1 MIELFIENTKIDL
14 KDDIDISFT
23 YESIDPDKL
32 SSIKNTFSK
41 TVSVPGTPSN
51 NIAFG
56 HIFRLDRIINENI
69 ATPIGSG
76 YDPHKRVNWIIN
88 KNGFVISQGYCTLDN
103 IKVKDYTE
111 ITYELTLYGGIG
123 NLFFELTYDSNAD
136 NLNLLNLA
144 DLYYNWRPKTALSG
158 YGTAMTELEEAN
170 DTLMLCSPS
179 IIAHAW
185 HSLVPVNASG
195 TTDIDKD
202 IVFVPCYSGL
212 NEEFDSKH
220 MLVNI
225 NNQIWGGAPIPASTK
240 SKLNNSFPR
249 TLNAIEDNAGS
260 AASET
265 YYALDSALG
274 ATGTS
279 RYGLVTFSRDLD
291 PWEAGDL
298 RVTDM
303 PVAIRFSK
311 LMYAIKEYASRKGYE
326 INFDNDILESFHYK
340 YSWLLLGKV
349 LKSLDKIVTVTLDAS
364 SWDTFEAHY
373 LWKQEDHSCSTVDDL
388 PYQPINMP
396 ISPTEPGYYSAKID
410 SGRYTFLANYTAKW
424 HMKGH
429 MWSSA
434 SMIDDIL
441 PNNGDGNFSF
451 SYFKAPLNSSA
462 TKGWQIWY
470 AYAVVNVIQIGA
482 DRLKAIADVIYPR
495 GYNAKGF
502 GKLYKNYFGRNSYAT
517 DRVASLLAT
526 KYGVATSDV
535 VFHDCDLSIDN
546 ISQNSS
552 TYITEFD
559 VVCSSAKCST
569 IVEVTEES
577 EMISVDQYRVPVW
590 ALCEWSAGSPSVY
603 TTAGIL
609 GETTPTPTAPWG
621 WTNMNDAITSL
632 INYNNEVMTESW
644 DVFESANDED
654 DPVAWNTGVS
664 LSLDSSSFN
673 GFLTQVS
680 SGYSNIQ
687 LKKRELFANTS
698 TPMKYLVDFCKLMNY
713 KLVYDDTNKRL
724 DIMPLK
730 KYYNGGTYNIDSL
743 VDYAR
748 EMSMKVVPN
757 CKTIEIG
764 LETLETYPVSL
775 FNKISKRKFDT
786 ETYNTKIE
794 FIGEDKKLLDNLV
807 YKNTSEWQQS
817 SVFYNI
823 TPQFPRAY
831 NTPTISWTLFK
842 QGTTLD
848 NIQKNEFFTE
858 AVNVLSSFQLLD
870 KTDYMPKQAL
880 FDKDNKMVSDIANSL
895 VFLNGFVRNYDYTP
909 VSDAGQEE
917 IVDRAIWPRVVL
929 TSDTPLQIYLNGQR
943 CYMADFKYYNNQFT
957 SWGAYSLDSDTSTSW
972 VLPFFSKDLYNM
984 YNPSVDI
991 WTKSTDKIASWN
1003 LADLKDAT
1011 SSSSLID
1018 NFVSLVDVG
1027 FITDPKYN
1035 YTETVTS
1042 TTIWDDPVTG
1052 PNVYTFNEV
1061 PADDEGF
1068 TERPYDM
1075 CWKDY
1080 LDDLYDT
1087 DTRDVTLWVDLSK
1100 FGDGNSI
1107 MRKIYSWKSHLWVIT
1122 KISNFRVSDIIHD
1135 KFTKVTMHKIKD
1147 ISTWTI

>member
-56 HIFRLDRIINENI
+56 HIFRLDRTTNDYIMS
-69 ATPIGSG
+69 PIGSG
-76 YDPHKRVNWIIN
+76 YDPYKRVNWIIN

-103 IKVKDYTE
+103 IKIKDRTE
-111 ITYELTLYGGIG
+111 VTYELTLYGGIG
-123 NLFFELTYDSNAD
+123 NLFYELTYDN
-136 NLNLLNLA
+136 NGTELNLA
-144 DLYYNWRPKTALSG
+144 DLFYNWRPKTALSG
-158 YGTAMTELEEAN
+158 YGAAMSEVEEAN
-170 DTLMLCSPS
+170 DALMICSPS
-179 IIAHAW
+179 IIAQAW
-185 HSLVPVNASG
+185 HNLAPVSASG

-225 NNQIWGGAPIPASTK
+225 NNQIWSGAPIPVSTK

-249 TLNAIEDNAGS
+249 SLNAIEDNAGS
-260 AASET
+260 ATPET
-265 YYALDSALG
+265 YYAIDSNLSTSG
-274 ATGTS
+274 AS

-298 RVTDM
+298 RVTEL
-303 PVAIRFSK
+303 PAAIRFSK
-311 LMYAIKEYASRKGYE
+311 LIYAIREYAKTKGYD
-326 INFDNDILESFHYK
+326 INFDTDILDSWHFK

-349 LKSLDKIVTVTLDAS
+349 LKSLDKIVTVKLDPS
-364 SWDTFEAHY
+364 QWDTYEAHY
-373 LWKQEDHSCSTVDDL
+373 LWKQEDHSCSIVDQAS
-388 PYQPINMP
+388 QPINMP
-396 ISPTEPGYYSAKID
+396 LSPTEPGYYSAKID
-410 SGRYTFLANYTAKW
+410 RGRYTFLANYTAKW
-424 HMKGH
+424 HLKGYG
-429 MWSSA
+429 A
-434 SMIDDIL
+434 SHPIMFTNIL
-441 PNNGDGNFSF
+441 PNNGGGLFSF
-451 SYFKAPLNSSA
+451 SYFQTSA
-462 TKGWQIWY
+462 NGNASKGWQIWY
-470 AYAVVNVIQIGA
+470 AYAVVNVIQIGS
-482 DRLKAIADVIYPR
+482 DRMKAIADVIYPR

-502 GKLYKNYFGRNSYAT
+502 GKLYNNYFGKNSYAA

-526 KYGVATSDV
+526 RYGVLATDV
-535 VFHDCDLSIDN
+535 VFHDCDLNIDN
-546 ISQNSS
+546 INESGD
-552 TYITEFD
+552 ILEFD
-559 VVCSSAKCST
+559 AVCSSAKCST

-590 ALCEWSAGSPSVY
+590 ALCEWSGDSTAVY
-603 TTAGIL
+603 TTAGVL
-609 GETTPTPTAPWG
+609 GVDTPAPTAPWG
-621 WTNMNDAITSL
+621 WTNMNDVITSP
-632 INYNNEVMTESW
+632 INYNYEAWSKSK
-644 DVFESANDED
+644 DVFIRSNDEY

-664 LSLDSSSFN
+664 LSLDANAFN

-680 SGYSNIQ
+680 SGYLNIE
-687 LKKRELFANTS
+687 LKKHDLFANTS

-713 KLVYDDTNKRL
+713 KLVYDDTNKTL

-730 KYYNGGTYNIDSL
+730 KYYNGGTHNIDSL

-748 EMSMKVVPN
+748 EVSMKVAPN
-757 CKTIEIG
+757 CKTIDIG
-764 LETLETYPVSL
+764 LSTLETYPVSL

-786 ETYNTKIE
+786 KTYDTKIE
-794 FIGEDKKLLDNLV
+794 FPGENKKLLDNLV
-807 YKNTSEWQQS
+807 YKNASEWQQS

-858 AVNVLSSFQLLD
+858 AVNTLSSFQLLD

-917 IVDRAIWPRVVL
+917 VVDRAIWPRVVL

-943 CYMADFKYYNNQFT
+943 CYIADFKYYNNQFT
-957 SWGAYSLDSDTSTSW
+957 SWGAYSLDSETATSW
-972 VLPFFSKDLYNM
+972 VIPFFSKDLYNM

-1003 LADLKDAT
+1003 IVDIKEG
-1011 SSSSLID
+1011 SRSLID
-1018 NFVSLVDVG
+1018 DFVSLANTG
-1027 FITDPKYN
+1027 FITDPNYN

-1042 TTIWDDPVTG
+1042 TAIWDDPVTG
-1052 PNVYTFNEV
+1052 PNVYTYNEV
-1061 PADDEGF
+1061 PPDDEGF

-1075 CWKDY
+1075 YWKDY
-1080 LDDLYDT
+1080 LDDLYDK

-1122 KISNFRVSDIIHD
+1122 KISNFRISDIIHD

-1147 ISTWTI
+1147 INTWTI